1 MPRGGAESLAD
12 GVGVAFAAKATAAP
26 VKAAAPSVAAATMA
40 AILDF
45 VISFP
50 PSREPS
56 AQACLAC
63 HVSAHSHPV
72 GRL

>member
-26 VKAAAPSVAAATMA
+26 VKEAAPSVAAATVA
-40 AILDF
+40 AILVF